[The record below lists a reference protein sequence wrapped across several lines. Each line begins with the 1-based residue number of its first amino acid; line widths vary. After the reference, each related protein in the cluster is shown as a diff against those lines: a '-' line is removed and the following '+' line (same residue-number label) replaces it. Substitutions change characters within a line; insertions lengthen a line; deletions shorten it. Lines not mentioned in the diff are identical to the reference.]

1 MYRYLL
7 LITIALCPLIPVTA
21 NADEN
26 TARVAELS
34 RQVDALSE
42 EVAHLQAE
50 VELLDAIRPT
60 TTMIMP
66 EIAERF
72 HVMHY
77 AGEAEDWA
85 LASHE
90 LLGIEHMLEI
100 IERVD
105 PQKGSLANQFL
116 EPQLE
121 RLDAAIDHG
130 NRVNFISAIEQ
141 TVASC
146 NACHVAVGSPAM
158 VVSLDVADGLS
169 LRHSHRL
176 AHSEKPGEHT
186 HKHQ

>member
-1 MYRYLL
+1 MYRYLS
-7 LITIALCPLIPVTA
+7 LITIASCLLIPVTG
-21 NADEN
+21 NADED

-34 RQVDALSE
+34 RQVDTLSE
-42 EVAHLQAE
+42 QVAHLQAV

-60 TTMIMP
+60 TTMLMP

-85 LASHE
+85 LAAHE
-90 LLGIEHMLEI
+90 LLGIERLLEI

-105 PQKGSLANQFL
+105 PQKGRLAMQFL
-116 EPQLE
+116 QPQLE
-121 RLDAAIDHG
+121 HLDAAIDHG
-130 NRVNFISAIEQ
+130 NRANFVRDIEQ

-158 VVSLDVADGLS
+158 VVSLEVADGLS

-176 AHSEKPGEHT
+176 APSEKPGEHT
-186 HKHQ
+186 HKH